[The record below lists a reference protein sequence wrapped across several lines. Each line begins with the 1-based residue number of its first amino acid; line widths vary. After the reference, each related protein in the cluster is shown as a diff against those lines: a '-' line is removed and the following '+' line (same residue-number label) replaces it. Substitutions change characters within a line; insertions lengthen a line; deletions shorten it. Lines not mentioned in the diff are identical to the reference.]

1 MRRGITN
8 FGREQATKMVSQ
20 NLVWFRNPDRDFDLR
35 LHILLT
41 KRDPTQI
48 IEKHA
53 QIAWD

>member
-8 FGREQATKMVSQ
+8 FGREPGTKMVSQ